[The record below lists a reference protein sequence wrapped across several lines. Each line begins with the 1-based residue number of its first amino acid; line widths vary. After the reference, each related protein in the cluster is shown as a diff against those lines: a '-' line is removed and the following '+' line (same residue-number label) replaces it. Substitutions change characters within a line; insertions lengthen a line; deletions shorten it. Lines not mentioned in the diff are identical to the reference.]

1 MLDCNVT
8 TLDCNAYP
16 HIVDAIANAAAAQ
29 RETAL
34 AMRPVCREFRA
45 KADAALARHLR
56 IDCVP
61 YDYSSGL
68 DYLDSLQDPP
78 LLVLTASGNRIP
90 RLYPSSAPP
99 AGRGRPYAPPKWP
112 ALIEVL
118 AYTRFA
124 DILASP
130 GRSQTRELRQFRND
144 TVRCIGVNGSRF
156 ESDIR
161 CRRLVSL
168 TVIGS
173 HDPNFADMLPTG
185 SAVIGDERFVI
196 NVVVPDVGPFHIG
209 TWRALPFYPRYGVT
223 LILRPVDS
231 RLQFGEIHPQ
241 NRQGLPI
248 GVFDRHSEPR
258 HESPLGVLGNVG
270 VMVLSADP
278 STKFTLVGIENLSWE
293 RIGVP
298 EPENEEGCSKEAWF
312 IAALKESI
320 VPAYG
325 PEMADTKIDE
335 VMSCI
340 EFLSDAEYRTRVG
353 EEEYESDMVPLD
365 GLLDK
370 LLLRG

>member
-1 MLDCNVT
+1 MLNHNVA

-61 YDYSSGL
+61 CDYSAGL

-78 LLVLTASGNRIP
+78 LLVLTAS
-90 RLYPSSAPP
+90 
-99 AGRGRPYAPPKWP
+99 
-112 ALIEVL
+112 
-118 AYTRFA
+118 
-124 DILASP
+124 

-185 SAVIGDERFVI
+185 SAIIGDERFVI

-209 TWRALPFYPRYGVT
+209 TWRALPFYPHYGVT

-231 RLQFGEIHPQ
+231 RLLFGEIHPQ
-241 NRQGLPI
+241 TREGSPI
-248 GVFDRHSEPR
+248 SVFDRHPEPR

-270 VMVLSADP
+270 VMVLSADS

-312 IAALKESI
+312 ITALKESI

-335 VMSCI
+335 IMSCI

-353 EEEYESDMVPLD
+353 VEEYELDMIPLD